1 MSQRLDLYYRTFR
14 IVAAVQV
21 GVPTA
26 AAFSGDHRWFRC
38 EGLDLEAAV
47 LEAKR
52 RIAELLAE
60 ERSRRREP
68 HIGTTAEYRR
78 AFQALT
84 IAERHAK
91 MLRAH
96 ANAPD
101 RILTAAQLAGSA
113 GYANFEVANA
123 HYGPLGHKV
132 AEYLETDPPRYAKRD
147 EPVWTR
153 ALAEDLAVHGALG
166 HWQWRMHDEVAS
178 ALHELAMA

>member
-1 MSQRLDLYYRTFR
+1 MSQRLDLSYRTFR
-14 IVAAVQV
+14 IIAAVQA
-21 GVPTA
+21 GTPTA
-26 AAFSGDHRWFRC
+26 AAISGGRRWFLC
-38 EGLDLEAAV
+38 AGTDLDAAV

-52 RIAELLAE
+52 RIDALLAE

-78 AFQALT
+78 AFAALE
-84 IAERHAK
+84 IGGHHAK

-101 RILTAAQLAGSA
+101 RTLTAGQLARSA
-113 GYANFEVANA
+113 GYDDFEVANA
-123 HYGPLGHKV
+123 HYGRLGRKV
-132 AEYLETDPPRYAKRD
+132 AEHLETVPPRYAKRD

-153 ALAEDLAVHGALG
+153 ALAEDTDVNSPLG
-166 HWQWRMHDEVAS
+166 HLQWRMHEEVAY